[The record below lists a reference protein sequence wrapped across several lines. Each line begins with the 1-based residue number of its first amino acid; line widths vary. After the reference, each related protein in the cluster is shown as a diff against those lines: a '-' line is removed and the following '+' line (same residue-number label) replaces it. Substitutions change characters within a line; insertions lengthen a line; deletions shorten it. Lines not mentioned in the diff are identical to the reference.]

1 MSTTN
6 YGWAVPINQGSVDTW
21 GLIINA
27 TLEDVDAVVFT
38 NHALTAKRA
47 NNLSD
52 LASASTARTNLG
64 LTAAATTAIG
74 TSGAT
79 IPLLNGENTWANPQ
93 TFTGAATFGSTVAV
107 GGIVTR
113 TDQGGHLWHNNS
125 ARPSGAITVST
136 SAPSGG
142 SNGDVWMRIAS

>member
-6 YGWAVPINQGSVDTW
+6 YDWNVPTVSGSVDTW
-21 GLIINA
+21 GGILNA
-27 TLEDVDAVVFT
+27 TLEDVDGVVFT

-52 LASASTARTNLG
+52 LADAGDARTNLG
-64 LTAAATTAIG
+64 LTTAATTALG

-79 IPLLNGENTWANPQ
+79 IPLLSTANTWAAAQ
-93 TFTGAATFGSTVAV
+93 IFSAAATFGSTVAV
-107 GGIVTR
+107 GGVVTR
-113 TDQGGHLWHNNS
+113 TGQGGHLWHNS
-125 ARPSGAITVST
+125 DSRPSGSITVST

-142 SNGDVWMRIAS
+142 ANGDVWMRIA

>member
-6 YGWAVPINQGSVDTW
+6 YSWQVPVNAGSVDTW

-27 TLEDVDAVVFT
+27 TLEDVDSVVFT
-38 NHALTAKRA
+38 NAGLAAQKSA
-47 NNLSD
+47 NLSD

-64 LTAAATTAIG
+64 LGTSAVVNTG

-79 IPLLNGENTWANPQ
+79 IPLCNGANTWAASQ
-93 TFTGAATFGSTVAV
+93 VFSAAATFSSTVAV
-107 GGIVTR
+107 GGLVTR
-113 TDQGGHLWHNNS
+113 TGQGGHLFHNNS

-136 SAPSGG
+136 STPSGG
-142 SNGDVWMRIAS
+142 SNGDIWLRIPV

>member
-6 YGWAVPINQGSVDTW
+6 YDWAVPVNAGSVDTW

-27 TLEDVDAVVFT
+27 TLEDVDGVVFT
-38 NHALTAKRA
+38 NA
-47 NNLSD
+47 NLAAQKSANLSD

-64 LTAAATTAIG
+64 LTTASTTALG

-79 IPLLNGENTWANPQ
+79 IPLLNGVNTWSNAQ
-93 TFTGAATFGSTVAV
+93 TFSAGVTVTTIAASGL
-107 GGIVTR
+107 ITR
-113 TDQGGHLWHNNS
+113 TGQGGHLFHNNS

-136 SAPSGG
+136 STPSGG
-142 SNGDVWMRIAS
+142 TNGDIWLRIPV

>member
-6 YGWAVPINQGSVDTW
+6 YDWAVPVNAGSVDTW

-27 TLEDVDAVVFT
+27 TLEDVDNVVFA
-38 NHALTAKRA
+38 NQALTLKIA

-52 LASASTARTNLG
+52 IPSPAAARGNLNLTTASTTPL
-64 LTAAATTAIG
+64 G

-79 IPLLNGENTWANPQ
+79 IPLLNGTNTWANAQ
-93 TFTGAATFGSTVAV
+93 TFSAAATFGSTVAV
-107 GGIVTR
+107 GGLVTR
-113 TDQGGHLWHNNS
+113 TGQGGHLFHNNS

-136 SAPSGG
+136 STPSGG
-142 SNGDVWMRIAS
+142 ANGDIWLRIPV